1 MERYTFLFDLEIQ
14 YSENA
19 YDTKSSLQIQ
29 NNFFDITNVIFHRTR
44 LLFFFFFLT
53 TCWEM

>member
-44 LLFFFFFLT
+44 LLYFFF
-53 TCWEM
+53 

>member
-14 YSENA
+14 YCENV

-29 NNFFDITNVIFHRTR
+29 SNFFDITNVTFHIS
-44 LLFFFFFLT
+44 LDISF
-53 TCWEM
+53 